1 MRVELSNI
9 TKSYQSGE
17 DEILTVL
24 KDVSVTFEAGQK
36 VAIKGRSGIGKSTLL
51 HLIAGLDTPTSGDI
65 LIGDLKI
72 SALSTADRAF
82 FRRDNVGY
90 VFQQFHLLPEFTAV
104 ENVAMPLLISGLKES
119 EAEERAKE
127 VLQLVGLEKRFSHVP
142 SKLSGGEC
150 QRVSVARAFV
160 TKPKMLLADE
170 PTGNLD
176 GESALKVR
184 DLLFT
189 LSSNMKSLL
198 LVVTHSQE
206 MAQEFEVVYQ
216 MESLGNLSKLK

>member
-1 MRVELSNI
+1 MKTVLSHV
-9 TKSYQSGE
+9 TKSYQSGDE
-17 DEILTVL
+17 EILTVI
-24 KDVSVTFEAGQK
+24 KDVSVVFEAGSK
-36 VAIKGRSGIGKSTLL
+36 IAIKGRSGIGKSTLL
-51 HLIAGLDTPTSGDI
+51 HLIAGLDTPTSGEI
-65 LIGDLKI
+65 SIGDVKI
-72 SALSTADRAF
+72 SSLSTSERAAL
-82 FRRDNVGY
+82 RRENIGY

-104 ENVAMPLLISGLKES
+104 ENVAMPLLIAGIS
-119 EAEERAKE
+119 EAEAYERAKQ
-127 VLQLVGLEKRFSHVP
+127 VLTSVGLEKRFLHIP

-184 DLLFT
+184 DLLFA
-189 LSSNMKSLL
+189 LASEMKSLL
-198 LVVTHSQE
+198 LVVTHSDE
-206 MAQEFEVVYQ
+206 IAKEFEVIYH